1 MAQSDLEQT
10 LATLRERI
18 GLHQGSRISEEATK
32 TVLVNPLLRALS
44 WDTEDLHQVYPEYSS
59 ATGRVDYAL
68 LIENSPRLLIEAKSL
83 DSNLDDP
90 RWATQLTV
98 YAVTTGVR
106 WVVLTNGDEY
116 RIYNAY
122 AEVPIAEKLFHTTR
136 LSDQDPNATKVLSLL
151 SRDAMLDSLLD
162 THWQLELEERQLQR
176 VNQQVQT
183 ALHTLFDQDPPDA
196 SLVRLLRNRLN
207 DLAPAAIR
215 ESLLRLQ
222 ARFEFLQALET
233 EQRVPTRSDPP
244 VDDPPTLRHAE
255 LDTVVVPAREN
266 NFREVFLGEGRW
278 YAVSIATEMQSRIK
292 YIAAYRA
299 TPISAIT
306 HLAPVQSIVPWKDSG
321 KSVINFSEPAQE
333 IHSIKLGRGIPPA
346 SRRYTS
352 KADLDSAKSLADLW
366 GFNPKADLKQI
377 IEAGIL
383 NPPLEVHTTY
393 QRQFLSARIEH
404 DGSLTFRSQ
413 RFQSLSGAGSAAKR
427 AAGYTGQNP
436 ATQGWTFWKFTDNE
450 GHDKPINALRQRF
463 LKHQAS

>member
-1 MAQSDLEQT
+1 M
-10 LATLRERI
+10 ER
-18 GLHQGSRISEEATK
+18 LGSC
-32 TVLVNPLLRALS
+32 
-44 WDTEDLHQVYPEYSS
+44 
-59 ATGRVDYAL
+59 
-68 LIENSPRLLIEAKSL
+68 
-83 DSNLDDP
+83 SN
-90 RWATQLTV
+90 
-98 YAVTTGVR
+98 Y
-106 WVVLTNGDEY
+106 
-116 RIYNAY
+116 
-122 AEVPIAEKLFHTTR
+122 
-136 LSDQDPNATKVLSLL
+136 
-151 SRDAMLDSLLD
+151 
-162 THWQLELEERQLQR
+162 
-176 VNQQVQT
+176 
-183 ALHTLFDQDPPDA
+183 
-196 SLVRLLRNRLN
+196 
-207 DLAPAAIR
+207 R
-215 ESLLRLQ
+215 ESLLISGYK

-255 LDTVVVPAREN
+255 LDTVVVLALVR
-266 NFREVFLGEGRW
+266 
-278 YAVSIATEMQSRIK
+278 T
-292 YIAAYRA
+292 
-299 TPISAIT
+299 ISAPSVFGRRPLVCGEYSHGDAVANQVHRERYRGTAMASLIIHGDIT

-436 ATQGWTFWKFTDNE
+436 ATQGWTFWKFTDDE